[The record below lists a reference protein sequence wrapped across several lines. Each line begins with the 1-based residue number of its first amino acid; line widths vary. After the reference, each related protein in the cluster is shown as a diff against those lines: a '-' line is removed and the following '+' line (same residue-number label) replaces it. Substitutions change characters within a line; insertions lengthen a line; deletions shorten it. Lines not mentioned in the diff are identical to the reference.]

1 MSQTVTGQD
10 ASSRSGVRVRV
21 QKLGTALSNM
31 VMPNIGAFIAWG
43 LITALFIEAG
53 WLTGIF
59 SALRD
64 PGGWVAQIGGWGD
77 FEGAGIV
84 GPMITYLLPILI
96 GYTGGRMV
104 YGTRGAVVG
113 AIATVGVVTGADV
126 PMFLGAMIMGPL
138 GGFLIKKLDALWEGK
153 IRPGFEMLVNN
164 FSAAPTSRC
173 SSVP

>member
-10 ASSRSGVRVRV
+10 ASSRSGVRLRV

-77 FEGAGIV
+77 FEGYLAMVTNVQGAADSAPQGEGGHIQGLV
-84 GPMITYLLPILI
+84 GF
-96 GYTGGRMV
+96 V
-104 YGTRGAVVG
+104 
-113 AIATVGVVTGADV
+113 
-126 PMFLGAMIMGPL
+126 
-138 GGFLIKKLDALWEGK
+138 
-153 IRPGFEMLVNN
+153 
-164 FSAAPTSRC
+164 
-173 SSVP
+173 